1 MVNRHRGEV
10 GAVLDGREWVLCLT
24 LGALAELETA
34 FEAEDLTALIA
45 RFSSGRLS
53 ARDMVRIITA
63 GLRGGG
69 HSVTE
74 EDVTQMQADGGA
86 AGFARIVSE
95 LLTVTFGAS
104 QAATPKPAASKPE
117 SDSLPNP

>member
-10 GAVLDGREWVLCLT
+10 GAVLDGREWALCLT
-24 LGALAELETA
+24 LGALAELEAA

-45 RFSSGRLS
+45 RFSSARLS

-74 EDVTQMQADGGA
+74 DDVAQMQADGGA

-95 LLTVTFGAS
+95 LLTVAFGAA
-104 QAATPKPAASKPE
+104 QAATAKPE
-117 SDSLPNP
+117 SDSLSNP